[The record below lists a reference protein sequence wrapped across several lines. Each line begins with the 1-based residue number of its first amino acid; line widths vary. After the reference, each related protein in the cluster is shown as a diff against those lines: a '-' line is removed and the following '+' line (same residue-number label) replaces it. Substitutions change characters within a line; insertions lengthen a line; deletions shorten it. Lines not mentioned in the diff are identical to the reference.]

1 MSTSAGR
8 DTATRNNRRED
19 QNAVDV
25 ERSLGVARPRRT
37 SAGGGRAVERS
48 QREESGLGACRK
60 LRTARPRRRCPNC
73 GPEKRVGHVR
83 PGKKLM
89 IPPVRFSAKQ
99 QPRLG
104 RSKRMS
110 QHRGL
115 LTPEERARIMQL
127 QDLLIDRFVEHREAT
142 AVGQEERVATL
153 EAEIDS
159 LLREKDEIEK
169 WAVVGSA

>member
-1 MSTSAGR
+1 
-8 DTATRNNRRED
+8 
-19 QNAVDV
+19 
-25 ERSLGVARPRRT
+25 
-37 SAGGGRAVERS
+37 
-48 QREESGLGACRK
+48 
-60 LRTARPRRRCPNC
+60 
-73 GPEKRVGHVR
+73 
-83 PGKKLM
+83 M

-142 AVGQEERVATL
+142 AEGQEERVKTL
-153 EAEIDS
+153 DKEIDS
-159 LLREKDEIEK
+159 LLREKKEIEK
-169 WAVVGSA
+169 WAAVGSA